1 VFPNAGESRDKML
14 LCIILYVQ
22 LAKLVPLPEGYAMRW
37 LFSYFKTITYSV
49 FALSG
54 TAVYG
59 EIRSHDEIE
68 NALVLSFCDVL
79 VHKNKAKSCIFAP

>member
-1 VFPNAGESRDKML
+1 MK
-14 LCIILYVQ
+14 
-22 LAKLVPLPEGYAMRW
+22 W
-37 LFSYFKTITYSV
+37 LFCYFKTITYSV

-59 EIRSHDEIE
+59 EIRGHGEIE

-79 VHKNKAKSCIFAP
+79 VHKNKAESCIFAPKWPIITVCSRVYSAVCPSVFMLIC

>member
-1 VFPNAGESRDKML
+1 MK
-14 LCIILYVQ
+14 
-22 LAKLVPLPEGYAMRW
+22 W
-37 LFSYFKTITYSV
+37 LFCYFKTITYSV

-79 VHKNKAKSCIFAP
+79 VHKNKA

>member
-1 VFPNAGESRDKML
+1 MFPNTGESRDKML

-22 LAKLVPLPEGYAMRW
+22 LAKLVPLPEGYAIRW
-37 LFSYFKTITYSV
+37 LFCCFKTTDYSV
-49 FALSG
+49 FSLSG
-54 TAVYG
+54 TAVYS

-79 VHKNKAKSCIFAP
+79 VHKNKAESCIFAP

>member
-1 VFPNAGESRDKML
+1 MKILVIFYMVIYL
-14 LCIILYVQ
+14 LVT
-22 LAKLVPLPEGYAMRW
+22 LVSA
-37 LFSYFKTITYSV
+37 LFSYFKTIAYSV

-59 EIRSHDEIE
+59 EIRSYDEIE

-79 VHKNKAKSCIFAP
+79 VHKNKA